1 MDDLET
7 EQLKS
12 GLADDYDASS
22 KGYDVHWAPVLA
34 RLAEDFVEDV
44 PLSEAEAILDLGA
57 GTGSLL
63 RHLGGRTDAT
73 LVGVDRSH
81 GMLTLS
87 PAESLRAVMDAEQLA
102 FKDETFDLA
111 FAMFILFHL
120 PDPVAG
126 LTEMRR
132 VLRDGGTVAFTTW
145 GDDDPDFRAFD
156 VFDEIL
162 DGHGAGEG
170 RGLYARYELSDT
182 PEKCAALLEETG
194 FHVTSVRSER
204 MAHEWTIEQLIGFR
218 TQVGYGRVRWES
230 LDFGARA
237 ALLEEG
243 RAALAEL
250 TPEQMV
256 LRDEVI
262 YSIGRAV
269 D

>member
-1 MDDLET
+1 MNDLEI

-22 KGYDVHWAPVLA
+22 TGYDVYWAPVLA
-34 RLAEDFVEDV
+34 RLAEDFVKDI
-44 PLSEAEAILDLGA
+44 PLSEAEAVLDLGA

-63 RHLGGRTDAT
+63 RYLGGRTDAT

-87 PAESLRAVMDAEQLA
+87 PAEALRAVMDAERLA
-102 FKDETFDLA
+102 FKDEAFDFAL
-111 FAMFILFHL
+111 AMFIVFHL
-120 PDPVAG
+120 PDPVTG

-145 GDDDPDFRAFD
+145 GDDDPDFHAFD

-162 DGHGAGEG
+162 DRHGAGEG
-170 RGLYARYELSDT
+170 RGLYARYEMSDS

-194 FHVTSVRSER
+194 FHVSSIRSER
-204 MAHEWTIEQLIGFR
+204 MAHQWTIEHLIGFR

-230 LDFGARA
+230 LDAAARA
-237 ALLEEG
+237 AVLEEG
-243 RAALAEL
+243 RAALSKL
-250 TPEQMV
+250 TPEEMV

-262 YSIGRAV
+262 YSVGRAGS
-269 D
+269 